1 MEHLDHLATK
11 RLQWH
16 MALSVEDRA
25 KVVAMHGE
33 EGKEERAQVFVATFT
48 AADTNSDGLLDKAEL
63 KDFFGKMGANAE
75 AASVPHMKES
85 DTTEEDQE
93 KIYAL
98 FNAATPGVEGISM
111 QDFGT
116 TMEIFKAK
124 MAEMR
129 AAM

>member
-1 MEHLDHLATK
+1 
-11 RLQWH
+11 
-16 MALSVEDRA
+16 
-25 KVVAMHGE
+25 
-33 EGKEERAQVFVATFT
+33 
-48 AADTNSDGLLDKAEL
+48 
-63 KDFFGKMGANAE
+63 MGANAE
-75 AASVPHMKES
+75 AAGVPHMKES

-98 FNAATPGVEGISM
+98 FNAATPGAEGISM